1 MLLDIGLEEP
11 AGVSTGAMLPS
22 SEIRV
27 RLGRQRK
34 AVDWGRIAD
43 SLTAKEEEE
52 AAVAVAV
59 AVAVVVAVVV
69 VVVVGVGVGV
79 VVAVVVVVVRA

>member
-52 AAVAVAV
+52 VAAAVAVAV

-69 VVVVGVGVGV
+69 VVVVVGVG
-79 VVAVVVVVVRA
+79 VVAVVVVVDF